1 MGNKGVRY
9 DEAFKKTV
17 CDFYDAHTMQETIAE
32 FGIAKAT
39 VSRFRKVCGYPTKQM
54 GGPRLNGTGFKHEV
68 CQYYENKTLDQ
79 TSLYFGVSKGTIGRW
94 RTKLGYRNKH
104 YNYNLYTENLQPQ
117 AVKRQSYDFMMTK
130 QQNGQLKGEVV
141 DLKTQVVELQHDMG
155 LLISKL
161 KDITDNI

>member
-9 DEAFKKTV
+9 DDAFKAQV
-17 CDFYDAHTMQETIAE
+17 CDFYDTHTMKDTVAK
-32 FGIAKAT
+32 FGIASAT
-39 VSRFRKVCGYPTKQM
+39 VLRFRRVGGYPEKPKGMPSPNNVSFQ
-54 GGPRLNGTGFKHEV
+54 HQV
-68 CQYYENKTLDQ
+68 CQYYENKTLEQ
-79 TSLYFGVSKGTIGRW
+79 TSAHFDVATTTISKW

-104 YNYNLYTENLQPQ
+104 YNYNLYTVYLQPQ

>member
-17 CDFYDAHTMQETIAE
+17 CDFYDDHTTADTIAK
-32 FGIAKAT
+32 FGISSCT
-39 VSRFRKVCGYPTKQM
+39 LQRFRKRLGYASKPM
-54 GGPRLNGTGFKHEV
+54 GANPNSMSFQHEV
-68 CQYYENKTLDQ
+68 CQFYENKTLEQ
-79 TSLYFGVSKGTIGRW
+79 TSAHFGIATGTISKW

-104 YNYNLYTENLQPQ
+104 YNYNLYTQHLQPQ

-141 DLKTQVVELQHDMG
+141 DLKTQVIELQHDMG
-155 LLISKL
+155 MLITKL
-161 KDITDNI
+161 RDVIDNI